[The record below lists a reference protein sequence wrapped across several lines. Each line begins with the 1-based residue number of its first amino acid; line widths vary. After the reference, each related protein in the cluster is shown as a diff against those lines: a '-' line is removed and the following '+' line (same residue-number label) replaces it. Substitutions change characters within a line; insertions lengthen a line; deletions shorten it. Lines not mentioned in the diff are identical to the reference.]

1 MKKSDFQKSTRLKN
15 LEMEMVSFLTAKTST
30 VDLQTLKENFD
41 RRASIQTTKSIV
53 KISEYIDHKDLTDI
67 KLNAEVVAA
76 GSYSADIHCTVS
88 GTNLLSVRVGGK
100 SVAVTGGI
108 ARNVNIVNDTFVV
121 DVTRTG
127 SNNTQWTFTTD
138 KIQTDN
144 GDKKGDPS
152 PVTRTSKS
160 VTIKVI

>member
-1 MKKSDFQKSTRLKN
+1 
-15 LEMEMVSFLTAKTST
+15 MEMVAFLRDKKSK
-30 VDLQTLKENFD
+30 VDLETLKSNFN
-41 RRASIQTTKSIV
+41 RRASLQSTKGIV
-53 KISEYIDHKDLTDI
+53 EISEYIDHKDLTDI
-67 KLNAEVVAA
+67 KLNDEVVAK

-88 GTNLLSVRVGGK
+88 GSNIQSVRVGGK
-100 SVAVTGGI
+100 PVGVTGGI

-138 KIQTDN
+138 KIETDN

-160 VTIKVI
+160 VTIKVV